1 MINKFVLFLMLSLTG
16 VVLLTSCGSNPE
28 KNSTVET
35 DATIAFA
42 TPPVPTTE
50 ATSSPEPAETQ
61 TPRPAIADTNGM
73 DFREVLD
80 TIPVRIYK
88 RSDMETPWEE
98 QKEAVNEAFENGL
111 ISERQLECIL
121 KDIDY
126 RKLDKESTLDE
137 IKTAVP
143 LDVYDPSDSSVTLEE
158 QREKVKNAFR
168 NGRLSERQYAYADND
183 ISNRYLEEINSGKR
197 EKVDLFN
204 SSPNTP
210 HDTYIPAHEGAPT
223 TTMNPEFTGY
233 EYADEEID
241 WSKYQNVVIE

>member
-1 MINKFVLFLMLSLTG
+1 MKNKFVLFLMLSLTG
-16 VVLLTSCGSNPE
+16 AILLTSCGSHPE
-28 KNSTVET
+28 KISPVET
-35 DATIAFA
+35 DATAAFA
-42 TPPVPTTE
+42 ATPVPTAE
-50 ATSSPEPAETQ
+50 ATSSPEPVES
-61 TPRPAIADTNGM
+61 PRPAIADTNGM
-73 DFREVLD
+73 DFWEVLD

-88 RSDMETPWEE
+88 RSDTETPWEE

-121 KDIDY
+121 KDIDH

-137 IKTAVP
+137 IKAAVP

-183 ISNRYLEEINSGKR
+183 ISDRYLEEINSGKR

-223 TTMNPEFTGY
+223 TTVSPEFTGY

-241 WSKYQNVVIE
+241 WSKYRNVVIE